1 MDKPGPAEQPRTQ
14 AHGPMTVLPHITME
28 RTFGRSGS
36 STTVRNSVPSFH
48 PGVMKIT
55 AVVGALILIGC
66 RPGPSPA
73 PEPARCPPRVPETA
87 QHPIAIRASS
97 LAGEYD
103 LILVQTQPVSGVAT
117 TGHLHL
123 APLDSSARAEAV
135 GGPTRDLIGRLEL
148 DRSTGRARIEA
159 VLAGQHLR
167 LGHPSYG
174 DGVIQHLTIT
184 AAAPEGFWGWW
195 RSDRGVAIV
204 TEPGTG
210 RAIPD
215 PAGYFCALRRDASR

>member
-1 MDKPGPAEQPRTQ
+1 
-14 AHGPMTVLPHITME
+14 
-28 RTFGRSGS
+28 
-36 STTVRNSVPSFH
+36 
-48 PGVMKIT
+48 MKIT
-55 AVVGALILIGC
+55 AVVGVLILIGC

-73 PEPARCPPRVPETA
+73 PEAARCPPGVPETA
-87 QHPIAIRASS
+87 QHPIAVRSSS

-103 LILVQTQPVSGVAT
+103 LILVQTQPMGGVVT
-117 TGHLHL
+117 TGRLHL

-148 DRSTGRARIEA
+148 DRRTDRAPIEA

-174 DGVIQHLTIT
+174 DRVIQHLTIT
-184 AAAPEGFWGWW
+184 AIAPEGLWGWW
-195 RSDRGVAIV
+195 RSDRGVAVI

-210 RAIPD
+210 RVVPD

>member
-1 MDKPGPAEQPRTQ
+1 
-14 AHGPMTVLPHITME
+14 
-28 RTFGRSGS
+28 
-36 STTVRNSVPSFH
+36 
-48 PGVMKIT
+48 MKIT

-73 PEPARCPPRVPETA
+73 PEPARCPPGVPETA
-87 QHPIAIRASS
+87 QHPIAIRTSS

-103 LILVQTQPVSGVAT
+103 LILVQTQPVSGTAT
-117 TGHLHL
+117 TGRLQL
-123 APLDSSARAEAV
+123 APLDSSARAGAV

-148 DRSTGRARIEA
+148 DRSTGRESIEA

-167 LGHPSYG
+167 LGHPAYG
-174 DGVIQHLTIT
+174 DDVIQHLTIT
-184 AAAPEGFWGWW
+184 AAAPEGLWGWW
-195 RSDRGVAIV
+195 RSDRGVAVV

-215 PAGYFCALRRDASR
+215 PAGYFCALRRDPSR

>member
-1 MDKPGPAEQPRTQ
+1 
-14 AHGPMTVLPHITME
+14 
-28 RTFGRSGS
+28 
-36 STTVRNSVPSFH
+36 
-48 PGVMKIT
+48 MKIT
-55 AVVGALILIGC
+55 AVVGALLLIGC
-66 RPGPSPA
+66 SARPSPA

-87 QHPIAIRASS
+87 QHPIAIRSS
-97 LAGEYD
+97 ALAGEYD

-117 TGHLHL
+117 TGRLHL
-123 APLDSSARAEAV
+123 APLDSSARAEAA
-135 GGPTRDLIGRLEL
+135 GGPTRDLIGRLAL
-148 DRSTGRARIEA
+148 DRSTDRVPIEA

-184 AAAPEGFWGWW
+184 AIASEGFWGWW